1 VLWSEKP
8 FQELTGGEVFSLMR
22 LRSEVFVVE
31 QDCVYLDL
39 DDKDA
44 LSIHLFA
51 CEEEAAPG
59 TAARAVVRLV
69 PPGVS
74 YDEPS
79 IGRVAID
86 LASRGS
92 GLGEELMMRAIR
104 ACYRTWP
111 GFGIR
116 ISAQQYLIGFYERMG
131 FATVGEGY
139 LEDDI
144 PHIQMFRPWDDL
156 AAWRARHEEAVHE
169 FADCLRTLPVDSLQG
184 SESHW
189 GGLQVLEH
197 LRRSEHGTW
206 SYLVK
211 KAQAEPAAL
220 PACDSNSDAR
230 GIELIRALESD
241 VRWTDPTPGG
251 ALSPPPSDHTDVEQ
265 AISNWMEAIA
275 EGFGRLDA
283 LYAAQEWWKV
293 QVFKHPIAGRIGLAD
308 TLAFGAAH
316 VRHHLHQLKRLAES
330 ES

>member
-1 VLWSEKP
+1 
-8 FQELTGGEVFSLMR
+8 MR

-31 QDCVYLDL
+31 QNCVYQDL

-44 LSIHLFA
+44 QSIHLFA
-51 CEEEAAPG
+51 CEKGAALG
-59 TAARAVVRLV
+59 AAARAVVRLV

-74 YDEPS
+74 YEEPS

-116 ISAQQYLIGFYERMG
+116 ISAQQYLIGFYERLG
-131 FATVGEGY
+131 FSTVGEGY

-156 AAWRARHEEAVHE
+156 AAWQTRHQAAAHA
-169 FADCLRTLPVDSLQG
+169 FADCLRVLPAGALQG
-184 SESHW
+184 TEAQW

-197 LRRSEHGTW
+197 LMRSEQGTW

-211 KAQAEPAAL
+211 KGQANPTEL
-220 PACDSNSDAR
+220 PVCDVEADAR
-230 GIELIRALESD
+230 GIQLVRALESD
-241 VRWTDPTPGG
+241 ARWTDPTPGG
-251 ALSPPPSDHTDVEQ
+251 LLSPPPGSLLDVNRAVDDWLA
-265 AISNWMEAIA
+265 AI
-275 EGFGRLDA
+275 DA
-283 LYAAQEWWKV
+283 GYVALSAAYAHPAWWKV
-293 QVFKHPIAGRIGLAD
+293 QVFKHPIAGRLGLMD
-308 TLAFGAAH
+308 TLAFGVAH
-316 VRHHLHQLKRLAES
+316 VRHHMHQLKRLAES
-330 ES
+330 AP